1 METKSSASTTEGVK
15 ERRGERVNVLDADS
29 VTPSPL
35 HPLTPSVFSAA
46 WAILLKDLRA
56 ECRTRTAISA
66 VMMFAVTTV
75 TVISFSIVGNLKND
89 AQAAMLWVVIFFS
102 AMSGLARAFVHEEEG
117 RTADALR
124 LSASAEAVYLGKC
137 AFNLALLIALEI
149 IIVPMFI
156 AFLSVKVSNLP
167 LLLAVLL
174 LGDVGLVAVSTILAA
189 MVAKARTAGGALFAV
204 ICLPILLFLLKAA
217 VTATTFAFKSESLP
231 AVADVGRTQFA
242 LLAALAAF
250 AVVFVTVSLMLFE
263 YVWKE

>member
-1 METKSSASTTEGVK
+1 METKSSGLAD
-15 ERRGERVNVLDADS
+15 RREWENGGMGERENVAHSPTRPLAHS
-29 VTPSPL
+29 PSL
-35 HPLTPSVFSAA
+35 LSSA

-75 TVISFSIVGNLKND
+75 TVISFSVVGNLKHD
-89 AQAAMLWVVIFFS
+89 AAAAMLWVVIFFS

-124 LSASAEAVYLGKC
+124 LSASAEAVYLGKG
-137 AFNLALLIALEI
+137 AFNLTLLVALEI
-149 IIVPMFI
+149 IIVPIFV
-156 AFLSVKVSNLP
+156 AFMNVKVSNLP

-174 LGDVGLVAVSTILAA
+174 LGNVGLVAVSTILAA

-204 ICLPILLFLLKAA
+204 ICLPILLFLLKVA
-217 VTATTFAFKSESLP
+217 VTVTTFAFKGESLP

-250 AVVFVTVSLMLFE
+250 AIVFVTVSLMLFE
-263 YVWKE
+263 FVWKE